1 MRSDDLAIEA
11 QRDICGMNLG
21 ETSKQAAELVRR
33 HRNDEYDDPTRNFQR
48 ISNIFFNLSGIRLTP
63 CDIALL
69 QVATKLGRNIH
80 KHKDDNIID
89 AAGYLDIYNYLES
102 RQNEQ

>member
-1 MRSDDLAIEA
+1 
-11 QRDICGMNLG
+11 MNLG
-21 ETSKQAAELVRR
+21 ETAKQATDLVRH
-33 HRNDEYDDPTRNFQR
+33 HRNSEYDDPIRNFQR
-48 ISNIFFNLSGIRLTP
+48 ISDIFFSMSGIRLTP

-80 KHKDDNIID
+80 KHKNDNIVD

-102 RQNEQ
+102 RQK